1 MPKKDEKESVV
12 LAADIGGTK
21 THVGLFQMAATR
33 PDPLVVKTYFSR
45 EVKRVEVMI
54 ERFVSSHN
62 MQIRAACLGIAGP
75 VYDGVCRTTNLP
87 WFVSEGGIKR
97 RFNWPHVRLIN
108 DLVATAYAVPL
119 LRKEE
124 VMVMNG
130 TTLQKKQNIALLAPG
145 TGLGQAV
152 LVYHQGRYVP
162 LASEGGHV
170 DFGPRN
176 EEEIRLWRHL
186 QSRFGHVSPERIVSG
201 PGLVNIYAWL
211 KKSTHAKEP
220 PWLKKMFAEM
230 DPGRVITE
238 IGLRNEHPLCTEALG
253 VFVSVFGAVAGNLAL
268 TSTARGGVFLGGGI
282 PPKIVPALEQGNF
295 MEAFTSKGR
304 FSDYMEE
311 IPVRVIL
318 NERTA
323 LLGAARAAF
332 EMIDDR

>member
-1 MPKKDEKESVV
+1 MPRKTGKEPVV

-21 THVGLFQMAATR
+21 THLGLFLMAGTR
-33 PDPLVVKTYFSR
+33 PDPLVIETYFSR
-45 EVKRVEVMI
+45 EVKRVEEIV
-54 ERFVSSHN
+54 ERFISNHN
-62 MQIRAACLGIAGP
+62 APIRAACLGIAGP

-108 DLVATAYAVPL
+108 DLVATAYSIPL
-119 LRKEE
+119 LKKGE
-124 VMVMNG
+124 VMVLNG
-130 TTLQKKQNIALLAPG
+130 ATLQKGQNIALLAPG

-152 LVYHQGRYVP
+152 LVSHNGRYIP

-176 EEEIRLWRHL
+176 EEEIRLWRFL
-186 QSRFGHVSPERIVSG
+186 QKQFGHVSPERIVSG
-201 PGLVNIYAWL
+201 PGLVNIYLWL
-211 KKSTHAKEP
+211 KQTTHTKEP
-220 PWLKKMFAEM
+220 PWLKKMFSDM

-238 IGLRNEHPLCTEALG
+238 IGLRKEHPLCTQALG
-253 VFVSVFGAVAGNLAL
+253 MFVSIFGAVAGNLAL

-282 PPKIVPALEQGNF
+282 PPKIVSALEQGTF
-295 MEAFTSKGR
+295 MDAFTSKGR

-318 NERTA
+318 NERSA
-323 LLGAARAAF
+323 LMGAARAAF
-332 EMIDDR
+332 EIIDDQ